1 MRTYHELDCD
11 EMREADM
18 SDTNACRYDTLPRDA
33 NGRFVPGQSGN
44 PAGKKPGTRNRATV
58 LREALADGEDIAA
71 ARIVIDKALAGN
83 AVAARFIV
91 DRLEPWPRGRAVSLD
106 LPIGASVGAV
116 VAAYDTT
123 LRAMASG
130 EITPDEALAVTR
142 VLDGRLRALK
152 AAARE
157 GSAGRRTEQNSP
169 SPLALGEAPLRL
181 TRQREPS
188 VPARAGE
195 GRGEGAAS
203 AKPLHRDDT
212 PHPPIA
218 HAMGP
223 PERLS
228 KGLSRKGRGNDEAF
242 RARLLHSACILQSP
256 GALAGIPA

>member
-1 MRTYHELDCD
+1 MS
-11 EMREADM
+11 EM
-18 SDTNACRYDTLPRDA
+18 NACRNDARPRDA

-58 LREALADGEDIAA
+58 LREALADGEDVAA

-83 AVAARFIV
+83 AVAARFII
-91 DRLEPWPRGRAVSLD
+91 DRLEPRPRGRAVSLD
-106 LPIGASVGAV
+106 LPVGASAGAV

-123 LRAMASG
+123 LRALASG

-157 GSAGRRTEQNSP
+157 RSAGRPAEQKSP
-169 SPLALGEAPLRL
+169 SPL
-181 TRQREPS
+181 
-188 VPARAGE
+188 AGE
-195 GRGEGAAS
+195 GRGEGAVS
-203 AKPLHRDDT
+203 VSTLHRDET

-223 PERLS
+223 S
-228 KGLSRKGRGNDEAF
+228 LSRKGRGNEPSF

-256 GALAGIPA
+256 GALAGIAA